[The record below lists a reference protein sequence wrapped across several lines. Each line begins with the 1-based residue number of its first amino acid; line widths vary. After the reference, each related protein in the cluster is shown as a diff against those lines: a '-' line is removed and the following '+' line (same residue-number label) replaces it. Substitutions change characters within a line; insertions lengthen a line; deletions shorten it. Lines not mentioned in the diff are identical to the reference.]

1 MNWIVQ
7 ARGYDGKWKFIM
19 NSCSESREEAVASLR
34 EHRRTGSYDEYR
46 LIRLTTKSEKLRMA
60 IVKELQARAD
70 DQAIYDAEDESPG
83 AHASRELKAVAD
95 RIEKGEVG

>member
-60 IVKELQARAD
+60 IVKELRTIAEEH
-70 DQAIYDAEDESPG
+70 AIYTGVDEAW
-83 AHASRELKAVAD
+83 AHSSETLSAVAD

>member
-60 IVKELQARAD
+60 IVKELRT
-70 DQAIYDAEDESPG
+70 IAEEHALYTGVDEAWVHS
-83 AHASRELKAVAD
+83 SETLSAVAD